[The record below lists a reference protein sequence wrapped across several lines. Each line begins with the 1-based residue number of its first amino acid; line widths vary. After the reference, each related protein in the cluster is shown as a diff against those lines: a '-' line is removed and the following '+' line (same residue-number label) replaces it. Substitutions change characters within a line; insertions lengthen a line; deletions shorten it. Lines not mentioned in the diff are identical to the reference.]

1 MPWSVNPIE
10 RNIASF
16 RKKLNDVANP
26 NSFMRG
32 KLTEWAPLLFLIL
45 IATVWLYRTPFSASN
60 LEVPPDTV
68 EYALAPLQFLETGD
82 YKIIVE
88 GRPLPPR
95 YPPWFPILAILPAYV
110 LFGHEPGNAILPVTL
125 IAVAGVG
132 FAWGIGKRLGS
143 AAGGILA
150 GLALLFLPSYGA
162 WATQVMSDV
171 PGTALMLA
179 TCLLYLRLRAGPRS
193 IALYFRAGV
202 LVALATLVRPVF
214 AAMLFPFLLEILRTR
229 QRLVRSTAALLLPIA
244 VAAAVTLAYNATT
257 FGSPL
262 RNGYKFWVA
271 IPMDYPSL
279 IFSLSYLKMNLG
291 LLGHT
296 VLPYLLA
303 ACIAAWLIVRKREG
317 AALASS
323 RQTFQDLL
331 TFLVLT
337 TGPILLF
344 HLFYFFPSDRFHIPT
359 FAGAAVFA
367 GGMLGLL
374 FRPRTTLLLKWLLPA
389 VLLLAIGAR
398 IAVPEP
404 VPHRRLAAERVR
416 AHTPDNALIISA
428 IEPVYLERLAGH
440 GSSRRIVPISRYVEY
455 ASKLLVRKR
464 VDLPNPSALNWR
476 DSRLIDLRR
485 AGAVEAVQFVASEQ
499 LDALVTQAAAGTP
512 IFLDSTFVG
521 ESDAEVLNQLQQ
533 RFKFVQRAPFLY
545 QLQLP

>member
-1 MPWSVNPIE
+1 VNPIE
-10 RNIASF
+10 PNIASF
-16 RKKLNDVANP
+16 RKKLSDVP
-26 NSFMRG
+26 THNSFMRG
-32 KLTEWAPLLFLIL
+32 KLIDWAPLLLLIL
-45 IATVWLYRTPFSASN
+45 IATVWLYRTPYGASN
-60 LEVPPDTV
+60 LEIPPDTV

-95 YPPWFPILAILPAYV
+95 YPPWFPVLAILPAYV

-125 IAVAGVG
+125 MAVAGVG
-132 FAWGIGKRLGS
+132 LAWGIGKRLGS
-143 AAGGILA
+143 TAGGILA
-150 GLALLFLPSYGA
+150 ALALLFLPSYGA

-179 TCLLYLRLRAGPRS
+179 TCLLYLRLRAGPQS
-193 IALYFRAGV
+193 IALYFGAGV
-202 LVALATLVRPVF
+202 LIALATLVRPVF

-229 QRLVRSTAALLLPIA
+229 QRLVRAAAALLLPMGA
-244 VAAAVTLAYNATT
+244 AAAVTLAYNAAT
-257 FGSPL
+257 FGSAL
-262 RNGYKFWVA
+262 RNGYKFWAA

-291 LLGHT
+291 LLAHT

-303 ACIAAWLIVRKREG
+303 AGIAAWLIVRKRER

-323 RQTFQDLL
+323 QQAFRDLL

-344 HLFYFFPSDRFHIPT
+344 HLVYFFPSDRFHIPM

-374 FRPRTTLLLKWLLPA
+374 FRPRITLLLKWLLLPA
-389 VLLLAIGAR
+389 VLLLVIGAR

-404 VPHRRLAAERVR
+404 VPLRRLAAERVR
-416 AHTPDNALIISA
+416 AYTPENALVISG
-428 IEPVYLERLAGH
+428 IEPVYLERLAGR
-440 GSSRRIVPISRYVEY
+440 GSSRRIVPISRSVEY

-464 VDLPNPSALNWR
+464 IDLPNPSALDWR
-476 DSRLIDLRR
+476 NSRLIDLRR

-499 LDALVTQAAAGTP
+499 LDSLVAQAAAGTP
-512 IFLDSTFVG
+512 LFLESTFVG

-533 RFKFVQRAPFLY
+533 RFKLVARAPFLY
-545 QLQLP
+545 ELRLP